1 MSSSE
6 AKRTFSTLAGLTKP
20 GLTKAGAHSRRAVVG
35 ALMLAPLL
43 AGCGFEPLY
52 GTGFAGAPGVADKL
66 RAVDI
71 ALIPGRVGQSV
82 RNELIF
88 KDTGGR
94 EPAPP
99 QYRLEVALEESAQ
112 SQLVNLQGDPQ
123 GLIFGLDARFKLVS
137 TADQKVLLDA
147 KANSRA
153 AYQKVVSTFAN
164 IRARRDAEDRAA
176 RTIADSIRTQVAAFL
191 SQTG

>member
-1 MSSSE
+1 MSSPDVIKST
-6 AKRTFSTLAGLTKP
+6 ALGIFSALVGSPA
-20 GLTKAGAHSRRAVVG
+20 RRAVLG
-35 ALMLAPLL
+35 AMLLAPVL
-43 AGCGFEPLY
+43 AGCGFQPLY
-52 GTGFAGAPGVADKL
+52 GSGFAGEPGVADKL

-71 ALIPGRVGQSV
+71 STIPGRVGQEV

-88 KDTGGR
+88 KTTGGR
-94 EPAPP
+94 DSGPTK
-99 QYRLEVALEESAQ
+99 YRLEIALRESAL

-123 GLIFGLDARFKLVS
+123 GLVFGLDADFKLVS
-137 TADQKVLLDA
+137 SDDQKVILNA
-147 KANSRA
+147 KASSRA

-176 RTIADSIRTQVAAFL
+176 RIIADSIRTQVAAFL

>member
-1 MSSSE
+1 MSSPD
-6 AKRTFSTLAGLTKP
+6 AKRAEVQ
-20 GLTKAGAHSRRAVVG
+20 SRRVILG
-35 ALMLAPLL
+35 ATLGAMLMASTL
-43 AGCGFEPLY
+43 AGCGFQPLY
-52 GTGFAGAPGVADKL
+52 GTGFAGGTGVAEKM

-71 ALIPGRVGQSV
+71 ALIPGRVGQEV

-88 KDTGGR
+88 KETGGR
-94 EPAPP
+94 DAGPP
-99 QYRLEVALEESAQ
+99 QFSLEIALRESAQ

-123 GLIFGLDARFKLVS
+123 GLIFGLDANFKLVAM
-137 TADQKVLLDA
+137 TDKRVLLDS

-176 RTIADSIRTQVAAFL
+176 RIIADSIRTQVAAFL
-191 SQTG
+191 SQSG

>member
-1 MSSSE
+1 MSSPE
-6 AKRTFSTLAGLTKP
+6 AKSIFAALLGSP
-20 GLTKAGAHSRRAVVG
+20 SRRALLG
-35 ALMLAPLL
+35 AVLLAPVLS
-43 AGCGFEPLY
+43 GCGFQPLY
-52 GTGFAGAPGVADKL
+52 GSGFAGQPGVAEKL

-71 ALIPGRVGQSV
+71 ALIPGRVGQAV

-88 KDTGGR
+88 KETGGR
-94 EPAPP
+94 DPAPP
-99 QYRLEVALEESAQ
+99 KYRLEIALQESAQ
-112 SQLVNLQGDPQ
+112 SQLVNSQGDPQ
-123 GLIFGLDARFKLVS
+123 GLVFGLDAEFKLIS
-137 TADQKVLLDA
+137 SADQMVILNS

-176 RTIADSIRTQVAAFL
+176 RIIADSIRTQVAAFL

>member
-6 AKRTFSTLAGLTKP
+6 AK
-20 GLTKAGAHSRRAVVG
+20 HSRRAVL
-35 ALMLAPLL
+35 AAMMLAPAL
-43 AGCGFEPLY
+43 AGCGYQPLY
-52 GTGFAGAPGVADKL
+52 GSGFAGGVGGVAEQL

-71 ALIPGRVGQSV
+71 GAIPGRVGQEV

-94 EPAPP
+94 DPAPP
-99 QYRLEVALEESAQ
+99 RYRLEIALRESDQ
-112 SQLVNLQGDPQ
+112 SLLVNLQGNAA
-123 GLIFGLDARFKLVS
+123 GLVYALDVDFKLINI
-137 TADQKVLLDA
+137 ADQKVLLSS

-153 AYQKVVSTFAN
+153 PYQKATSTFAN
-164 IRARRDAEDRAA
+164 VRARRDAEDRSA
-176 RTIADSIRTQVAAFL
+176 RMVADSIRTQVAAFL